1 MFNPKDNDNL
11 TSNLIPGIFQSDAN
25 KKFLQSTVDQ
35 LIKPGTVKK
44 TNGYIG
50 RQNAKASRGDD
61 VYLDSA
67 NAVRQNY
74 QLEPGITIND
84 DLKNVTFFKD
94 YQDYIN
100 ELSIF
105 GSNIKNHNRLN
116 RQEFYS
122 WNPHIDWDK
131 FSNYQ
136 QYYWLP
142 YGPDAVEISGQQ
154 LDIVSTYQVRIEDQ
168 ISNSQWILTPD
179 GLTPNPLIKLYRGQ
193 TYIFEINSPG
203 HPFTLSTV
211 RSINPVILYQTPGLD
226 NNSISEG
233 TITFEI
239 PYDAPDILYYFSA
252 NDLNAG
258 GVFQILSIEENTFLD
273 VEKDIVGKKTYTL
286 SNGVSLSNGMKVKF
300 SGNVLPETYANSQYY
315 VEGVGES
322 IVLIEDKSL
331 EIISP
336 YVQNVEVLF
345 DTDPFDALPFANAD
359 SYPGKQDYITINRAS
374 KDKNPWSRYNRWFHK
389 DVIETSAALNNTT
402 PVLDQSARAVRPII
416 EFEAGLQLYNFG
428 SISPVSVDLIDD
440 FTTDVFSTIEGSLGY
455 NIDGI
460 DLAPGHHVL
469 FTADTDNLVRSNVYR
484 VQFLNVGARKQ
495 IHLELIHTPNLN
507 DNVLIK
513 NGVKNQSNSYWFNG
527 SNWVFAQQKT
537 TTNQQPLFDL
547 FDIDGHSFSNT
558 EKYQG
563 STFKGTKLFSYSLG
577 DGVNDPVL
585 GFPLTYKNINNI
597 GDIVF
602 DFNIT
607 NDTFVYKSGPQVV
620 NQVTNIGFLKKY
632 NLNKVKFVNGW
643 EISSVNNVQAAVR
656 IYKNSSQTNNFDIDI
671 FDNISDLSDLFVKVY
686 VNGKR
691 LDFNSYQILD
701 GSLYK
706 FILLNEDI
714 SLDDVLTVK
723 AYATQSINDKG
734 FYEIPA
740 NLQNNPLNK
749 EITSFTLGEILDHV
763 DSIVENLPTYS
774 ENNAGGSNL
783 RDLGNVTRFGIKF
796 VQHSGPL
803 SLSLYHITNKDNN
816 IVRAIE
822 KTKNDYVS
830 FKRKFINM
838 AVNTDDNLS
847 DIELVDQIL
856 RKINE
861 NKSTFEPYYFS
872 DMVPYGASLVSNINV
887 LDRRIKTYPL
897 TSAFDLSKLSA
908 GAVLIYRNGE
918 QLIYGKDYNFDFL
931 NSNFI
936 LTESLEIANGDVLT
950 TYEFDNT
957 NGCFV
962 PETPTKLG
970 LYPAYE
976 PEIFI
981 DNTLLMPRQMIR
993 GHDGSLT
1000 LAYGDRRDFI
1010 LLELEKR
1017 IFNNIKE
1024 SYDVN
1029 IFDMYDILPGYNRK
1043 TDYTL
1048 QEFNEV
1054 LSYYFQEWIGLTNAD
1069 FSTPVGFDSS
1079 NPFTYNYSGNYA
1091 LNGEAVPGF
1100 WRGIYKWMF
1109 DTDRPHTHP
1118 WEMLGFTSKPL
1129 WWEQQYGPAPYTRNN
1144 LILWNDLSEG
1154 IVREPN
1160 TEIKILSNFVRPI
1173 LKTNTP
1179 VDEFGN
1185 LLSPYNSALVRGT
1198 ITPTVRN
1205 DYVFGDVGP
1214 VENAWRRSSY
1224 YPYAILLTSIL
1235 LHPAKTIGVL
1245 FDKSKTQRNPAG
1257 QYIYSDTLLRIKP
1270 SDVGIS
1276 SIYSSDVEVR
1286 TAGLVNFIVN
1296 YTLSENLESYNRYK
1310 QDLQRVHS
1318 QLTYRL
1324 GAFTSKEKFDII
1336 LESRTPLSS
1345 SNSVFVPKENYEI
1358 VFNISSPV
1366 RKIVYSGVII
1376 TRVGDG
1382 FIISGY
1388 SKDQR
1393 YFKYYEP
1400 LDSGT
1405 VVNVGGVSESYV
1417 EWSRGNTYYT
1427 GQIVRY
1433 NKQYYKVIL
1442 PQSVANDFDKNAYVL
1457 LKALPF
1463 IGGVNS
1469 SFKSK
1474 WNKITPLTLFYGKK
1488 LSKIQDVVDFLLG
1501 HGEYLK
1507 DQGFIFED
1515 FNSNLSTI
1523 SNWQTSA
1530 KEFLF
1535 WTTQNWSTS
1544 NEKWT
1549 DWTPNKSVEYNEVVR
1564 YNGEYYQALQKI
1576 SATSSYPVTNLSVE
1590 GETNGYTLTAQ
1601 NVDGVYIGMKVTG
1614 TGIGNNSLVQSISGF
1629 APYTIYLTEKNIAD
1643 VSQATFTGFFN
1654 ENLYV
1659 KLEGLDTIGSSVISL
1674 SPSANKI
1681 TFKSDLSIVNSLTD
1695 RFYDYSIFK
1704 VDGTPLQPQFIDT
1717 YRNGNQVVYG
1727 SNNNEGIFGATFYL
1741 IQQEQVL
1748 ILDNET
1754 MFNDLIYNPETGYR
1768 RERLKISGYTSI
1780 DWDGSLNAPGFIV
1793 DQAIIQEWQ
1802 AYKDYSLGDIVLH
1815 QQYYY
1820 SANTFIAGTD
1830 KFTVTS
1836 FNGDTLWNKLDTNP
1850 VPKLIP
1856 NWTYKATQF
1865 TDFYSLDSDNF
1876 DAGQQELSQHLVG
1889 YQKRQYLENIIQDSV
1904 GEFKFY
1910 QGMIYDKGTK
1920 NSFDKLFGVLQSSQ
1934 LSGLNYYEEWAL
1946 RSGQYG
1952 SANGYNE
1959 IEFVLNEEDFTKR
1972 NPQGYELVEQ
1982 SQMVYSD
1989 FINRLT
1995 PNDLY
2000 IKPSNYNSKPWPLI
2014 SNYKSYLRSA
2024 GYVRPGEVSLVLK
2037 SVDDILDEEIDN
2049 LLEGN
2054 YIWCG
2059 FEKNS
2064 WNIYRFTALENPVN
2078 SVTYQS
2084 TTSKLTVSFNNVHDF
2099 SVNSIIGFKQ
2109 SVIFDGFYKVL
2120 EVTPT
2125 SISFNVT
2132 LTGSLGNPFSYLKDI
2147 VSFKLSS
2154 QRASSIDVADTVFPQ
2169 EFVSGELL
2177 WTDDNGQG
2185 LWTTWKNEPVYN
2197 GSEIF
2202 YTNPVRDLGF
2212 GREIAVSQNGRIAA
2226 VATKTGQV
2234 LTYYKASS
2242 SASWVQ
2248 RDFITE
2254 IPISKSNAFGV
2265 NLNEDV
2271 KLATVLAL
2279 SDDGVWLAV
2288 GSPNAGYACTKYKQ
2302 SWSNTTEYNLDDI
2315 VLYDNNFYKSITE
2328 SNTNHNPLE
2337 KAFWRLTYY
2346 IPVDLKGTNSSNVN
2360 HGAVSLYKKDNNNLF
2375 TFVNTILSP
2384 NFSSNEQFGSA
2395 LDFSQTLTSNG
2406 SVSYSLF
2413 VGAKGYNNNLGRVY
2427 EIKYDQVVQASSFY
2441 NPYGSSDRSIIDVTI
2456 NVPGINYTVP
2466 PAVIIPAPTAPGGIK
2481 AEAFSRIGVSSVKL
2495 IQAGSGYLPGDLL
2508 VVSGGT
2514 YSSPAILRVTSVNTK
2529 FQLGNIGAIK
2539 AVSIFTPGEYEAAP
2553 PILANI
2559 VTGGSGTNARFNLEI
2574 GVSKVTITDPGAG
2587 YTTAPFITF
2596 SGSGSG
2602 ANATAILGTTIT
2614 LSSTSGIEPGM
2625 SVSGEGFESNQI
2637 VSRVINNRSIVV
2649 NNNPSMVP
2657 SGRLLFSTF
2666 EWSCLPNSFIPSPVD
2681 QYLFGSSITS
2691 NIKNNT
2697 VVITS
2702 VGQSFVENEVPGK
2715 VNVFRKNN
2723 NSWSLLQTI
2732 SRDSTVTGDVIN
2744 FGLGIDLSADGL
2756 FLAIGDAEA
2765 DEKFSGQGI
2774 VKIYSRS
2781 SVTNNFNFFQRINDI
2796 KPQANGY
2803 FGSRV
2808 AWMND
2813 GSTLVIYSQNSDI
2826 DFLQTFDRYKDVY
2839 QNSMSDFGSS
2849 FVLDPTSGENT
2860 RRTTFDGDSTQFRSI
2875 VRNNGRV
2882 DVYDRYN
2889 INYIYSETLEDF
2901 AELNSEYG
2909 DGFSVGNDTILIGA
2923 PSAHINSQS
2932 SGRVFA
2938 FNKKAEQ
2945 YSWKKLHQEIPK
2957 VNLSKFKRALIYNKV
2972 TGNLVTYL
2980 DIIDPMQGK
2989 IPGPAEQELKFK
3001 TFYDPAIYSN
3011 GDSTVNVN
3019 QGQAWSEKHVGQLW
3033 WDLRTAKFIDAQDD
3047 DVVYRNNS
3055 WAILFPG
3062 ASIDIYEW
3070 VGSQY
3075 TPSQWNALADT
3086 VAGLSQN
3093 ISGQSLYG
3101 DSIYS
3106 RIQKYNNI
3114 TKSYKNTYYFWVK
3127 NKTIVPNVIGRS
3139 MSAKNISNLIA
3150 NPRGENYKFLA
3161 LTGENSFSVANLK
3174 SILQDRNMVLSIE
3187 YWTIDN
3193 PEHAQIHRQYSIIN
3207 NDVNTVLPDFI
3218 QEKWF
3223 DSLCGKDK
3231 NGNLV
3236 PDPRLPAKLRY
3247 GIENRPRQGLFIN
3260 RFEALKQILES
3271 VNIVLKKYQIVE
3283 YKDVSALNSYDVPPS
3298 TLSGLYDIVKD
3309 TDYDLRFVSVGNFS
3323 KPDLRPIIKDGKITG
3338 VNIQSSGSGYVNP
3351 PYVTVSGQ
3359 GKGAILKS
3367 KINALG
3373 QITGVDIISSGEGY
3387 NDSTTSFTVR
3397 SYSVLVNADSG
3408 SQDYWSIFTYDTVT
3422 NNWSRIITQSFD
3434 VRPYWTYIDWYDS
3447 GYNQFTSVDYFINSF
3462 IDLLKLDASIGELV
3476 KVKNNNSGNWTL
3488 LEKYSNNNSV
3498 DWTQSYKTVGLQN
3511 GTIQFSS
3518 DLYSLTDTIYGFDG
3532 ALYDDLNFDNAAT
3545 QELRIILNSLK
3556 NDILTGEL
3564 KKEYLNLFFASI
3576 RYIISEQVNVDWI
3589 FKTSFVKADHLIG
3602 NLDQTSN
3609 YQPDNLADYQN
3620 YISEVKPYR
3629 TKVREYVDNY
3639 TNQDVSNTS
3648 VTDFDLPTIYQNGQ
3662 LNSILTNYSNDIV
3675 SVSNVEIDSIYPWK
3689 HWTDN
3694 IGYEVIELRI
3704 VDPGAGYFSPPEIII
3719 QSASGS
3725 GATAKA
3731 FLSNGSIR
3739 NILLLTN
3746 GSGYLSAPTVV
3757 INGGFSNGGR
3767 SARIVALIGNSVVR
3781 TAHIG
3786 MKFDRLSKSYSMLSL
3801 EKTEAFTQTGT
3812 KVQFVLK
3819 WPIDLRAGTS
3829 AVTING
3835 LTALKD
3841 TYSFTLKES
3850 KSSGYTRKYG
3860 VIVFENSPPLNANI
3874 VVTYLVN
3881 WNLLNAEDRI
3891 QFYYN
3896 PIIGQPGKDLA
3907 QLMTGIDYGGA
3918 TVSSFDFNTSYGWDT
3933 SSSFNDV
3940 WDGFDSSFKDY
3951 IAIVNSDF
3959 DYKFNLPYVPS
3970 LGTELNVYYS
3980 EYFTEEFIGDNETTQ
3995 FLFDARQQTPSAN
4008 IRTQSNIDNAIVF
4021 TFKGLGI
4028 KITGISGTGSLVTVT
4043 FENRTQTPFQTGD
4056 IINISGVQS
4065 TVGSNTSFS
4074 YYNGI
4079 HTVFSATTS
4088 NVIFQS
4094 SDSAFYFSGGV
4105 ISFVNKQVID
4115 VNSSSGLQPGMKI
4128 IRTTLG
4134 SNKVISSIKSI
4145 INNTLVEIDSPLD
4158 PISLSLS
4165 TTLPSNEGTNTLTF
4179 RSTKSLIQGS
4189 QIIGGSINLV
4199 DNITI
4204 NIVSSTQ
4211 VNISSLLTTDIESG
4225 TLFTFTYTT
4234 LPEENE
4240 QILATFNAKGSSY
4253 LSVANTSNIK
4263 INDNV
4268 SLVQNDLSLFSVS
4281 TRVVEI
4287 INNNLIKLNNILY
4300 DTVLNVGTYSAKFT
4314 RDLDI
4319 NPKISI
4325 TGAGLV
4331 DLIEAPKVG
4340 EIFTI
4345 FSYLAPVRIDGDNNV
4360 MDTVIA
4366 DGVSNEV
4373 IIPNTFVVNDLDKFI
4388 IRESTSDGSIEPLTT
4403 TFDTKLDGGN
4413 LAYTTASG
4421 LEADDI
4427 IVDGDAFVTPTT
4439 SAYPEEVVPGQI
4451 IDTLAIKVYDRP
4463 STGSAKVLV
4472 RNYNYMSGNKIFD
4485 IGQQPNTSSAIIVK
4499 TTFENQEQI
4508 LTAVQDYLVDYQNAQ
4523 IQITSSLSA
4532 NTIVTIFSL
4541 GFSGNNIIGFDY
4553 FVGNGSTK
4561 EFVTNVKWISG
4572 ITSYVSI
4579 NGESTPVLIFETDE
4593 TYDSANRVGFRF
4605 IDAPPNQSLI
4615 YFMLIAGS
4623 NNQTFAITSK
4633 QLIEFDG
4640 RLVYDLDNIV
4650 GNLLPNETNMIVRD
4664 GNKILNAP
4672 KNYYFTVTDDQL
4684 VYEVDPGSFAPFNIV
4699 NNDITVIVD
4708 NVILQPE
4715 VDYEIIPAA
4724 IRIVLYQTTY
4734 LKYEGSK
4741 MIVSIA
4747 AESGYVYIPP
4757 ISKFDKPKIHFKK
4770 PPESSTVEVISFYRN
4785 DILDIKTVDINLTPV
4800 YSIVPQSPEYFTYR
4814 NIFGG
4819 ILKLESTVLSE
4830 DCVWVIKNETLLT
4843 PSIDY
4848 VLNSDYS
4855 SITLAVNPN
4864 ITDKIKIIVFGGN
4877 ILTSGIS
4884 YMQFKDM
4891 LNRTS
4896 YIRLSANKQTKLAA
4910 DLRATD
4916 KTIIVED
4923 ASNFDTPNP
4932 ALNKPGIIEIRG
4944 ERIEYFTLQG
4954 NVLGQLR
4961 RGTLGTGVP
4970 KLHKQGSVVQ
4980 DIGTSETIFYNDTV
4994 LTQQIVSNG
5003 TNIVNNLNYV
5013 PSKIDGNWVFESG
5026 FDTSIPATFNQCD
5039 EIEVFAGGYNI
5050 HQWEGSVNGEPGKSY
5065 NVGDF
5070 VLVNG
5075 YNYKCNTNHV
5085 SSISFIN
5092 DAEYWD
5098 FFIANVRLSKTP
5110 YKVYNI
5116 NKAPVSPDGDVQFD
5130 ADFSVDGTSNSLRLT
5145 TPLDS
5150 NVVITVVK
5158 RTGKDWDSVVNIMN
5172 DTGKIAEF
5180 LKASPGAWYT
5190 GIENYALTIN
5200 TAETFDNSD
5209 VTFDSSD
5216 YKVD

>member
-25 KKFLQSTVDQ
+25 KKFLQSTIDQ
-35 LIKPGTVKK
+35 LMKPGTVKK

-50 RQNAKASRGDD
+50 RQNAKASKGKD

-67 NAVRQNY
+67 SVLRQNY
-74 QLEPGITIND
+74 QLEPGLTITD
-84 DLKNVTFFKD
+84 DLGNTTFFKD

-105 GSNIKNHNRLN
+105 GSNVKNHNRLN

-142 YGPDAVEISGQQ
+142 YGPDAIEIFGQQ
-154 LDIVSTYQVRIEDQ
+154 LNVISTYQVRIEEQ
-168 ISNSQWILTPD
+168 LSSNQWVLTPD
-179 GLTPNPLIKLYRGQ
+179 GLSPNPLIKLYRGQ

-211 RSINPVILYQTPGLD
+211 RSVNPVQLYQAPGLD
-226 NNSISEG
+226 SNAISEG
-233 TITFEI
+233 TIIFEV
-239 PYDAPDILYYFSA
+239 PYDAPDVLYYFSS

-258 GVFQILSIEENTFLD
+258 GVFQILNIEENTFLD
-273 VEKDIVGKKTYTL
+273 VEKDILGKKTYTL
-286 SNGVSLSNGMKVKF
+286 SNGTSLSNGMKVKF
-300 SGNVLPETYANSQYY
+300 TGNIVPEIYSSNQYY

-440 FTTDVFSTIEGSLGY
+440 FTTDVFSIIEGSLGY

-469 FTADTDNLVRSNVYR
+469 FTADTDNLVRGNVYR

-495 IHLELIHTPNLN
+495 IHLELIHTPSLN

-527 SNWVFAQQKT
+527 STWVFAQQKT

-632 NLNKVKFVNGW
+632 NSNEVKFVNGW
-643 EISSVNNVQAAVR
+643 EISSVNNVQGSVR
-656 IYKNSSQTNNFDIDI
+656 IYKNSNKTNNFDIDL
-671 FDNISDLSDLFVKVY
+671 FDNINDLDDLFVKVY
-686 VNGKR
+686 VNGR
-691 LDFNSYQILD
+691 RIDFSKYQILN
-701 GSLYK
+701 GPVYK
-706 FILLNEDI
+706 YVSLNEDI
-714 SLDDVLTVK
+714 GSEDILTIK
-723 AYATQSINDKG
+723 SYANQGINENG

-740 NLQNNPLNK
+740 NLQNNPSNS
-749 EITSFTLGEILDHV
+749 EIVSFTLGEVLDHV
-763 DSIVENLPTYS
+763 DSIVENLPNYS
-774 ENNAGGSNL
+774 ENDIGGSNL
-783 RDLGNVTRFGIKF
+783 RDLGNVTSFGIKF

-816 IVRAIE
+816 VIRAIE
-822 KTKNDYVS
+822 KTKNDYVA
-830 FKRKFINM
+830 FKRKFVNM
-838 AVNTDDNLS
+838 SLNIDD
-847 DIELVDQIL
+847 DVTVIEAVDQIL

-872 DMVPYGASLVSNINV
+872 DMVPYGASLVSNITV
-887 LDRRIKTYPL
+887 LDNRIKTYPL
-897 TSAFDLSKLSA
+897 TTSFDLSKLSSSA
-908 GAVLIYRNGE
+908 ALIYLNGE
-918 QLIYGKDYNFDFL
+918 QLVHGRDYTFDSL

-936 LTESLEIANGDVLT
+936 LTDYLEITNGDVLT

-957 NGCFV
+957 NACYV

-970 LYPAYE
+970 LYPAFE
-976 PEIFI
+976 PEIFV
-981 DNTLLMPRQMIR
+981 DNTLITPQQMIR
-993 GHDGSLT
+993 GHDGSLILT
-1000 LAYGDRRDFI
+1000 YGDRRDLI

-1024 SYDVN
+1024 SYDPS
-1029 IFDMYDILPGYNRK
+1029 IFDLYDILPGYNRD
-1043 TDYTL
+1043 TDYSL
-1048 QEFNEV
+1048 SEFNEV
-1054 LSYYFQEWIGLTNAD
+1054 LSYYFQEWILLTNAD
-1069 FSTPVGFDSS
+1069 FSTPLSFDSG

-1091 LNGEAVPGF
+1091 LNGESVPGF

-1109 DTDRPHTHP
+1109 DTDRPNTHP
-1118 WEMLGFTSKPL
+1118 WEMLGFTSKPT
-1129 WWEQQYGPAPYTRNN
+1129 WWEEQYGPAPYTRNN
-1144 LILWNDLSEG
+1144 LILWNDLAEG
-1154 IVREPN
+1154 IVRDPN
-1160 TEIKILSNFVRPI
+1160 SEVKILNNYARPI
-1173 LKTNTP
+1173 LKTNVP
-1179 VDEFGN
+1179 VDESGN

-1198 ITPTVRN
+1198 ITTSIRN
-1205 DYVFGDVGP
+1205 DYVFGDIGP

-1224 YPYAILLTSIL
+1224 YPYSILLTTLL

-1245 FDKSKTQRNPAG
+1245 FDKSRIFRNPAG
-1257 QYIYSDTLLRIKP
+1257 QLVYSETLLRVKP
-1270 SDVGIS
+1270 SELNVS
-1276 SIYSSDVEVR
+1276 SIYSSDKEVR
-1286 TAGLVNFIVN
+1286 TAGLINFIVN
-1296 YTLSENLESYNRYK
+1296 YTLSENLQSYNNYK
-1310 QDLQRVHS
+1310 QDLRRIEPR
-1318 QLTYRL
+1318 LTYRL

-1345 SNSVFVPKENYEI
+1345 SNSVFVPKENYDI
-1358 VFNISSPV
+1358 IFNTSSPIK
-1366 RKIVYSGVII
+1366 KIVYSGVII
-1376 TRVGDG
+1376 TRVSDG

-1388 SKDQR
+1388 SKDQP

-1400 LDSGT
+1400 LDIGT
-1405 VVNVGGVSESYV
+1405 TVNVGGISESYV
-1417 EWSRGNTYYT
+1417 EWSTGSTYYT

-1433 NKQYYKVIL
+1433 NKQFYRVVT
-1442 PQSVANDFDKNAYVL
+1442 PQSVVSDFVNNAYAL
-1457 LKALPF
+1457 LKGLPF
-1463 IGGVNS
+1463 LGGVNS
-1469 SFKSK
+1469 NFKSK
-1474 WNKITPLTLFYGKK
+1474 WNISLPATIFYGKK

-1501 HGEYLK
+1501 YGEYLK
-1507 DQGFIFED
+1507 DQGFVFED
-1515 FNSNLSTI
+1515 FNNNLSTI
-1523 SNWQTSA
+1523 SNWETSA

-1535 WTTQNWSTS
+1535 WTTQNWSAS

-1549 DWTPNKSVEYNEVVR
+1549 DWSPNKTVEYDEIVR

-1576 SATSSYPVTNLSVE
+1576 PATSSSPVTNLSVE
-1590 GETNGYTLTAQ
+1590 GQDKGYTLIAQ
-1601 NVDGVYIGMKVTG
+1601 NVDGIYIGMKVTG
-1614 TGIGNNSLVQSISGF
+1614 SGVGNGALVQSISGF
-1629 APYTIYLTEKNIAD
+1629 APFTIYLTEKNTAD

-1659 KLEGLDTIGSSVISL
+1659 KLSGLDTVGSSVISL

-1681 TFKSDLSIVNSLTD
+1681 TFTADLSIVNSLTD
-1695 RFYDYSIFK
+1695 RFYDYSVFK

-1717 YRNGNQVVYG
+1717 YRNGNRVVYG

-1780 DWDGSLNAPGFIV
+1780 NWNGSLNAPGFIV

-1802 AYKDYSLGDIVLH
+1802 AYKDYSLGDVVLY

-1830 KFTVTS
+1830 KFSVTS
-1836 FNGDTLWNKLDTNP
+1836 SKGDTLWIKLDSSPT
-1850 VPKLIP
+1850 PKLIP

-1876 DAGQQELSQHLVG
+1876 DAGQQELSQHLIG

-1934 LSGLNYYEEWAL
+1934 LSGLNFYEEWAV

-1952 SANGYNE
+1952 TASGYNE

-1982 SQMVYSD
+1982 SQSISND
-1989 FINRLT
+1989 FVNRLT

-2000 IKPSNYNSKPWPLI
+2000 IKPLNYNSKPWPLI

-2024 GYVRPGEVSLVLK
+2024 GYVRPGEVSLILK
-2037 SVDDILDEEIDN
+2037 TLDDIVNEDIDD

-2064 WNIYRFTALENPVN
+2064 WNIYRFTGVENSIN
-2078 SVTYQS
+2078 GVTYQNNSS
-2084 TTSKLTVSFNNVHDF
+2084 TLVVSFDNVHNF
-2099 SVNSIIGFKQ
+2099 SVGSIIGFKQ
-2109 SVIFDGFYKVL
+2109 SVLFDGFYKVT

-2125 SISFNVT
+2125 TISCNVT
-2132 LTGSLGNPFSYLKDI
+2132 LSSSLGSSYAYLKD
-2147 VSFKLSS
+2147 VVHFELSS
-2154 QRASSIDVADTVFPQ
+2154 QRASSIDNADFVFPR
-2169 EFVSGELL
+2169 EFVKGELL

-2185 LWTTWKNEPVYN
+2185 LWTTWKNEPVYDGN
-2197 GSEIF
+2197 EIF
-2202 YTNPVRDLGF
+2202 YVNPTRDLGF
-2212 GREIAVSQNGRIAA
+2212 GREIAVSQNGKIAA
-2226 VATKTGQV
+2226 VATKTGQI

-2242 SASWVQ
+2242 SSSWVQ

-2254 IPISKSNAFGV
+2254 IPISKSNAFGE
-2265 NLNEDV
+2265 NLNEDS
-2271 KLATVLAL
+2271 KLATVIAL

-2288 GSPNAGYACTKYKQ
+2288 GSPSAGYAATKYKQ
-2302 SWSNTTEYNLDDI
+2302 VWASTIEYDIDDV
-2315 VLYDNNFYKSITE
+2315 VLYNNHFYKSIT
-2328 SNTNHNPLE
+2328 SANTNHEPSN
-2337 KAFWRLTYY
+2337 KSFWKPSYY

-2375 TFVNTILSP
+2375 SLVDTILSP

-2395 LDFSQTLTSNG
+2395 LDFSQKVQANG

-2427 EIKYDQVVQASSFY
+2427 EIKYDQVIQASSFY
-2441 NPYGSSDRSIIDVTI
+2441 NPYGSSDRSIIDVNI
-2456 NVPGINYTVP
+2456 DVPGINYTVP
-2466 PAVIIPAPTAPGGIK
+2466 PTVVIPSPTSPGGIK
-2481 AEAFSRIGVSSVKL
+2481 AEAFCRIGVSSVKL

-2514 YSSPAILRVTSVNTK
+2514 FSSPAILKVTSVNTK
-2529 FQLGNIGAIK
+2529 VQLGNIGAIK
-2539 AVSIFTPGEYEAAP
+2539 TVSIFNPGEYEAAP
-2553 PILANI
+2553 PVLANI
-2559 VTGGSGTNARFNLEI
+2559 VSGGSGTNARFNLEI
-2574 GVSKVTITDPGAG
+2574 GVSKVIITDPGAG
-2587 YTTAPFITF
+2587 YITAPFITF

-2602 ANATAILGTTIT
+2602 ASATAVLGTTIT
-2614 LSSTSGIEPGM
+2614 LSDTSGIEPGM
-2625 SVSGEGFESNQI
+2625 SISGEGFQSNQV
-2637 VSRVINNRSIVV
+2637 VSQVINNNSIVV
-2649 NNNPSMVP
+2649 NISPSVVP
-2657 SGRLLFSTF
+2657 SGRLSFSTF
-2666 EWSCLPNSFIPSPVD
+2666 EWSCLPDSFIPSPVG

-2691 NIKNNT
+2691 NIEKDT

-2702 VGQSFVENEVPGK
+2702 VGQAFVENEIPGK
-2715 VNVFRKNN
+2715 VNVFRNN
-2723 NSWSLLQTI
+2723 SSWSLLQVI
-2732 SRDSTVTGDVIN
+2732 SRDSDVTGDVIN
-2744 FGLGIDLSADGL
+2744 FGLGTDLSSDGL
-2756 FLAIGDAEA
+2756 FLAIGDSEA
-2765 DEKFSGQGI
+2765 DEKFSGQGM
-2774 VKIYSRS
+2774 VKIYNRPDTTS
-2781 SVTNNFNFFQRINDI
+2781 NFNFFQRINDV

-2808 AWMND
+2808 SWMND
-2813 GSTLVIYSQNSDI
+2813 GHTLVVYSQNSDI

-2839 QNSMSDFGSS
+2839 TNSFTDFGSA
-2849 FVLDPTSGENT
+2849 FVLDPSSGENN
-2860 RRTTFDGDSTQFRSI
+2860 RRTTFDGDSTQFKSI

-2889 INYIYSETLEDF
+2889 VNYIYSETLEEF

-2909 DGFSVGNDTILIGA
+2909 DGFSVGNDTILVGA
-2923 PSAHINSQS
+2923 PSAHVNSQS

-2938 FNKKAEQ
+2938 FNKKANQ
-2945 YSWKKLHQEIPK
+2945 YSWKILHQEIPK
-2957 VNLSKFKRALIYNKV
+2957 VDLSKFKRALVYNK
-2972 TGNLVTYL
+2972 TNGNLVTYL

-3019 QGQAWSEKHVGQLW
+3019 EGQAWSEKHIGQLW

-3086 VAGLSQN
+3086 VAGLAQN
-3093 ISGQSLYG
+3093 VSGQSLYG

-3106 RIQKYNNI
+3106 RVQKYNNI

-3127 NKTIVPNVIGRS
+3127 NKTIVPNITGRT
-3139 MSAKNISNLIA
+3139 MSAKDISSLIA

-3161 LTGENSFSVANLK
+3161 LTGENSFSLANLK
-3174 SILQDRNMVLSIE
+3174 PILQDKNMVLSVE

-3193 PEHAQIHRQYSIIN
+3193 PSHAQIHRQYSIIN
-3207 NDVNTVLPDFI
+3207 NDINTVLPSYI

-3236 PDPRLPAKLRY
+3236 PDPRLPSKLRY
-3247 GIENRPRQGLFIN
+3247 GIENRPRQSMFIN
-3260 RFEALKQILES
+3260 RFEALKQIIES
-3271 VNIVLKKYQIVE
+3271 VNIVLKKYQITE
-3283 YKDVSALNSYDVPPS
+3283 YKDISALDSYDAPPS
-3298 TLSGLYDIVKD
+3298 ALSGLYDIVKD

-3323 KPDLRPIIKDGKITG
+3323 KPDLRPIVKDGRIVG
-3338 VNIQSSGSGYVNP
+3338 VDIQNTGSGYVNP
-3351 PYVTVSGQ
+3351 PFITVTGQ
-3359 GKGAILKS
+3359 GKDAILKTR
-3367 KINALG
+3367 INTLG
-3373 QITGVDIISSGEGY
+3373 QIIGADIISSGEGY
-3387 NDSTTSFTVR
+3387 VDSTTSLTVR
-3397 SYSVLVNADSG
+3397 SYSVLVNTDSG
-3408 SQDYWSIFTYDTVT
+3408 SQNYWSIFTYDIAT
-3422 NNWSRIITQSFD
+3422 NKWSRIITQSYD
-3434 VRPYWTYIDWYDS
+3434 VRPYWNYIDWYAT
-3447 GYNQFTSVDYFINSF
+3447 GYNQFTAVDYFINSF
-3462 IDLLKLDASIGELV
+3462 VDLLQLNVSIGELV
-3476 KVKNNNSGNWTL
+3476 KVKNNNSGYWTL
-3488 LEKYSNNNSV
+3488 LEKYSENDSV

-3511 GTIQFSS
+3511 GTIQLSS
-3518 DLYSLTDTIYGFDG
+3518 DLYLLSDTVYGFDG
-3532 ALYDDLNFDNAAT
+3532 ALFDDLNFDNAAT
-3545 QELRIILNSLK
+3545 QELRIILNALK

-3564 KKEYLNLFFASI
+3564 KQDYINLFFASI

-3609 YQPDNLADYQN
+3609 YQPDNLADYQK

-3629 TKVREYVDNY
+3629 TKVREYIDNY
-3639 TNQDVSNTS
+3639 TNEDLSNTS

-3662 LNSILTNYSNDIV
+3662 LNSVLTSYSNNSV
-3675 SVSNVEIDSIYPWK
+3675 SVSNVEVDSIYPWK
-3689 HWTDN
+3689 YWVDN
-3694 IGYEVIELRI
+3694 VGFEVIELRI

-3719 QSASGS
+3719 QSSSGE

-3739 NILLLTN
+3739 NIILLSN
-3746 GSGYLSAPTVV
+3746 GSGYLSAPEV
-3757 INGGFSNGGR
+3757 IVNGGFSDNGR
-3767 SARIVALIGNSVVR
+3767 SARIIAVIGNGVVR

-3786 MKFDRLSKSYSMLSL
+3786 MKFDRLSKSFSMLSL
-3801 EKTEAFTQTGT
+3801 QKTETFKQIGT
-3812 KVQFVLK
+3812 KIQFILNY
-3819 WPIDLRAGTS
+3819 PPDLRVGTS
-3829 AVTING
+3829 TVTLNG

-3841 TYSFTLKES
+3841 TYSFTIKET
-3850 KSSGYTRKYG
+3850 KSSGYTRQYG
-3860 VIVFENSPPLNANI
+3860 VLVFETPPALNDDI
-3874 VVTYLVN
+3874 VVNYLVN

-3896 PIIGQPGKDLA
+3896 PTSGQPGKDLS
-3907 QLMTGIDYGGA
+3907 QLITGVDYGGA
-3918 TVSSFDFNTSYGWDT
+3918 IVSGFDFNINYGWDT
-3933 SSSFNDV
+3933 TSSFNDV

-3951 IAIVNSDF
+3951 IVVIDSNF
-3959 DYKFNLPYVPS
+3959 DYTLNLPYIPS
-3970 LGTELNVYYS
+3970 AGTELNVYYS
-3980 EYFTEEFIGDNETTQ
+3980 EYFKEEYNGDGETTQ
-3995 FLFDARQQTPSAN
+3995 FLFDARQQSPSAS
-4008 IRTQSNIDNAIVF
+4008 IRTDSDIDSPISF
-4021 TFKGLGI
+4021 QFKGIGI
-4028 KITGISGTGSLVTVT
+4028 KITGISGTGTLVTVV
-4043 FENRTQTPFQTGD
+4043 FETRTEAPFQTGD
-4056 IINISGVQS
+4056 VINITGVQS

-4079 HTVFSATTS
+4079 HSVFSATNS
-4088 NVIFQS
+4088 NIVIQS
-4094 SDSAFYFSGGV
+4094 PDSAFYFSGGI
-4105 ISFVNKQVID
+4105 ISFVNKQIID
-4115 VNSSSGLQPGMKI
+4115 VSSSSGLQAGMKI
-4128 IRTTLG
+4128 IRTAG
-4134 SNKVISSIKSI
+4134 GANKVISSIKSI
-4145 INNTLVEIDSPLD
+4145 INNTLVEIDSNLD

-4165 TTLPSNEGTNTLTF
+4165 TTLPANQGTNTLTF

-4189 QIIGGSINLV
+4189 QIVGGSITLA
-4199 DNITI
+4199 DNVTI
-4204 NIVSSTQ
+4204 NVISSTQ
-4211 VNISSLLTTDIESG
+4211 VNISSLLNTDIANG
-4225 TLFTFTYTT
+4225 TPFTFTYLTS
-4234 LPEENE
+4234 PVENE
-4240 QILATFNAKGSSY
+4240 TILATFNAKGSNY
-4253 LSVANTSNIK
+4253 LSVANTSNVRV
-4263 INDNV
+4263 NDIV

-4281 TRVVEI
+4281 TQVTEVV
-4287 INNNLIKLNNILY
+4287 NSKLLKLSNVLY
-4300 DTVLNVGTYSAKFT
+4300 DTVLNLSVYNSRFT
-4314 RDLDI
+4314 RSVSI

-4325 TGAGLV
+4325 SGAGV
-4331 DLIEAPKVG
+4331 TDLSEAPKVG
-4340 EIFTI
+4340 EVFSIS
-4345 FSYLAPVRIDGDNNV
+4345 SYLTPVRIDGEDNV
-4360 MDTVIA
+4360 MDTIVA
-4366 DGVSNEV
+4366 DGISNE
-4373 IIPNTFVVNDLDKFI
+4373 ILIPNSFSVNDLDKFI

-4421 LEADDI
+4421 LQADDI
-4427 IVDGDAFVTPTT
+4427 VVDGDAFVTPMT

-4451 IDTLAIKVYDRP
+4451 VDTLAIKVYDRP

-4472 RNYNYMSGNKIFD
+4472 RNYNYTAGSKIFD
-4485 IGQQPNTSSAIIVK
+4485 IGQHPNSSDAIIVK
-4499 TTFENQEQI
+4499 TTFENQDQI
-4508 LTAVQDYLVDYQNAQ
+4508 LSAVEDYVVDYRNAQ
-4523 IQITSSLSA
+4523 VEITSILDP
-4532 NTIVTIFSL
+4532 NTTVTIFSL
-4541 GFSGNNIIGFDY
+4541 GFSGDNIIGFDY

-4561 EFVTNVKWISG
+4561 EFVTNVKWIDG
-4572 ITSYVSI
+4572 ITYFVSV
-4579 NGESTPVLIFETDE
+4579 NGESTSVLLFETDT
-4593 TYDSANRVGFRF
+4593 TYDSANRVGIRF
-4605 IDAPPNQSLI
+4605 IDAPPNQALI
-4615 YFMLIAGS
+4615 YFMLITGD
-4623 NNQTFAITSK
+4623 NNQTFAITNK
-4633 QLIEFDG
+4633 QFIEYDG
-4640 RLVYDLDNIV
+4640 RLVYDLENVV

-4664 GNKILNAP
+4664 GNRILNAP
-4672 KNYYFTVTDDQL
+4672 KNYYFTLEDNQL
-4684 VYEVDPGSFAPFNIV
+4684 VYEIDPGSFTPFNII
-4699 NNDITVIVD
+4699 NTNITVIVG
-4708 NVILQPE
+4708 NTILQQE
-4715 VDYEIIPAA
+4715 VDYEVIPSA
-4724 IRIVLYQTTY
+4724 IRVVLYQTTY
-4734 LKYEGSK
+4734 LKYEGSSL
-4741 MIVSIA
+4741 IISISS
-4747 AESGYVYIPP
+4747 ESGYVYIPP
-4757 ISKFDKPKIHFKK
+4757 ASKFDKPKIHFKK
-4770 PPESSTVEVISFYRN
+4770 PIESSHAEVISFYKN
-4785 DILDIKTVDINLTPV
+4785 DILDIKTTDVNLTPE
-4800 YSIVPQSPEYFTYR
+4800 YSMVSQSPEYFTFR

-4819 ILKLESTVLSE
+4819 LLKLDSEVLSE
-4830 DCVWVIKNETLLT
+4830 EHIWVIKNERLLT
-4843 PSIDY
+4843 PAMDY
-4848 VLNSDYS
+4848 VLNFDYR
-4855 SITLAVNPN
+4855 SITLAEMPN
-4864 ITDKIKIIVFGGN
+4864 VTDKIKIITFGGN

-4896 YIRLSANKQTKLAA
+4896 YTRLSANKQTKLAA
-4910 DLRATD
+4910 DLRETD
-4916 KTIIVED
+4916 TTILVED
-4923 ASNFDTPNP
+4923 ASNFDIPNP

-4944 ERIEYFTLQG
+4944 ERIEYFILEG
-4954 NVLGQLR
+4954 NTLGQLR

-4970 KLHKQGSVVQ
+4970 KLHKLGSIVQ

-5003 TNIVNNLNYV
+5003 TNIVSNLNFV
-5013 PSKIDGNWVFESG
+5013 PTKTNGEWTFDSGFES
-5026 FDTSIPATFNQCD
+5026 TIPVTHNQCD
-5039 EIEVFAGGYNI
+5039 EIEVFVGGYNI
-5050 HQWEGSVNGEPGKSY
+5050 SEWEGSVNGEPGKSY
-5065 NVGDF
+5065 NVGDI
-5070 VLVNG
+5070 VVVNG
-5075 YNYKCNTNHV
+5075 YNYKCNTNHI
-5085 SSISFIN
+5085 SSSTFIN
-5092 DAEYWD
+5092 DEDYWD
-5098 FFIANVRLSKTP
+5098 FFIANIRLHKNP

-5116 NKAPVSPDGDVQFD
+5116 NNAPASPDGDVQFD
-5130 ADFSVDGTSNSLRLT
+5130 ADFSVDGTNNSLRLT
-5145 TPLDS
+5145 TPLD
-5150 NVVITVVK
+5150 NDVVITVVK
-5158 RTGKDWDSVVNIMN
+5158 RTGKDWDSLVNIMN